1 MASSTSSNTTGTT
14 GTTGDRNRSGIETDE
29 LSDEV
34 RPQDDLFRHVNSRWL
49 ADTEIPAD
57 RAAHG
62 AFHILRDEAE
72 LDVRAIAEEAAAGPA
87 PAGTEERKVG
97 DLWAAFMDEDAVEGL
112 DADPLAD
119 DLAEIRAVGSI
130 PELVALLGR
139 LQRHGTPGLI
149 EWFVDNDGEDA
160 TRYIVNLVQAG
171 IGLPDEA
178 YYREDAYTEV
188 RAAYVEHVGTMLR
201 LVGEPDA
208 DGAAARVLAL
218 ETALAAGHWTTVDSR
233 DALKTYNKHTLAALT
248 TLAPGLD
255 WPGWL
260 ESLGA
265 PDGAF
270 EQVIVRQPDAVET
283 AARLL
288 GEVPLDDWKAWL
300 TFHHVRAAA
309 PYLSSRF
316 VDANFA
322 FYGTLLSGIPELRER
337 WKRGVSV
344 VEAALGEAVGR
355 LYVARHFPPE
365 HKAHMDRLVGWLV
378 EAYRQDIAELEWMS
392 PETRQRALDK
402 LERFTPKVGYPDKW
416 RDYSTLEVDRGDLL
430 NSVRRAAA
438 FEVDRNLAKL
448 GKPIDRD
455 EWHMTPQTV
464 NAYYNPGMN
473 EIVFPAAIL
482 RWPFF
487 DPDADDAVNFGGI
500 GAVIGHEIGHGFDD
514 QGSRYDGDGNLA
526 DWWTED
532 DRAGFDVLTQAL
544 VAQYDGFTPEGLDGH
559 HVNGALTV
567 GENIGDLG
575 GIQIAHKAYL
585 LSLDGAEPPVVDGL
599 TGSQRVFLGWAQA
612 WRTATRKEEQIR
624 RLAIDPHSPPEF
636 RANVVRNL
644 DEFHEAFAVAEGDG
658 MWVAPDDRV
667 RIW

>member
-1 MASSTSSNTTGTT
+1 MAISTTSGT
-14 GTTGDRNRSGIETDE
+14 RPPSGIEIDE
-29 LSDEV
+29 LADDV

-49 ADTEIPAD
+49 ATTEIPAD

-62 AFHILRDEAE
+62 AFHMLHDQAE
-72 LDVRAIAEEAAAGPA
+72 LDVRAILEEAAASDA
-87 PAGTEERKVG
+87 PPGSEERKVG
-97 DLWAAFMDEDAVEGL
+97 DLWAAFMDVDAVEQR
-112 DADPLAD
+112 DAEPLAD
-119 DLAEIRAVGSI
+119 DLASIRSVTSV
-130 PELVALLGR
+130 PELLALLGR
-139 LQRHGTPGLI
+139 LQRHGTPGLV
-149 EWFVDNDGEDA
+149 EWYVDNDGEDA
-160 TRYIVNLVQAG
+160 TRYIVNLVQSG
-171 IGLPDEA
+171 LGLPDEA

-208 DGAAARVLAL
+208 DDAAARVMAL
-218 ETALAAGHWTTVDSR
+218 ETALAAGHWTNVDSR

-248 TLAPGLD
+248 ALAPGLD
-255 WPGWL
+255 WSVWL
-260 ESLGA
+260 EGLGA

-270 EQVIVRQPDAVET
+270 EQVIVRQPDALE
-283 AARLL
+283 AASRLL
-288 GEVPLDDWKAWL
+288 GEVPLDDWKSWL
-300 TFHHVRAAA
+300 TYHHVRASA
-309 PYLSSRF
+309 PFLSSRF

-337 WKRGVSV
+337 WKRGVAV
-344 VEAALGEAVGR
+344 VEGALGEAVGK

-378 EAYRQDIAELEWMS
+378 EAYRQDIASLEWMS
-392 PETRQRALDK
+392 PETRQRALEK

-416 RDYSTLEVDRGDLL
+416 RDYSALVIDADDLL
-430 NSVRRAAA
+430 GSVRRAAA
-438 FEVDRNLAKL
+438 FEVDRNLNKL

-514 QGSRYDGDGNLA
+514 QGSRYDGEGNLK
-526 DWWTED
+526 DWWTSA
-532 DRAGFDVLTQAL
+532 DREGFDVLTKAL
-544 VAQYDGFTPEGLDGH
+544 IAQYDGFTPEGLDGH

-575 GIQIAHKAYL
+575 GIQIAHTAYL
-585 LSLDGAEPPVVDGL
+585 LSLEGAEPPVVDGL
-599 TGSQRVFLGWAQA
+599 TGSQRVFLGWAQV
-612 WRTATRKEEQIR
+612 WRMATRKEEQIR

-644 DEFHEAFAVAEGDG
+644 DEFHEAFDVRDGDG
-658 MWVAPDDRV
+658 MWLAPADRV

>member
-1 MASSTSSNTTGTT
+1 MAPSTP
-14 GTTGDRNRSGIETDE
+14 SGIAVDE
-29 LSDEV
+29 LSDDV

-49 ADTEIPAD
+49 ATTEIPPD

-62 AFHILRDEAE
+62 AFHVLRDQAE
-72 LDVRAIAEEAAAGPA
+72 LDVRAIAEEAAASDA
-87 PAGTEERKVG
+87 TAGSDERKVG
-97 DLWAAFMDEDAVEGL
+97 DLWAAFMDVEGVEKR
-112 DADPLAD
+112 DAEPLAG
-119 DLAEIRAVGSI
+119 DLAAIRGTRSVA
-130 PELVALLGR
+130 ELIALLGR
-139 LQRHGTPGLI
+139 LQRHGTPGLV

-160 TRYIVNLVQAG
+160 TRYIVNLVQG
-171 IGLPDEA
+171 GLGLPDEA
-178 YYREDAYTEV
+178 YYREDAYAEI
-188 RAAYVEHVGTMLR
+188 RASYVEHVATLLR
-201 LVGEPDA
+201 LVDEPDP
-208 DGAAARVLAL
+208 DGAAARVMAL
-218 ETALAAGHWTTVDSR
+218 ETALAKGHWTTVDSR
-233 DALKTYNKHTLAALT
+233 DALKTYNKHTLAALGA
-248 TLAPGLD
+248 LAAGLD
-255 WPGWL
+255 WQVWL
-260 ESLGA
+260 DGLGA
-265 PDGAF
+265 PEGAF
-270 EQVIVRQPDAVET
+270 DEVVVRQPGAVET
-283 AARLL
+283 AAGLL
-288 GEVPLDDWKAWL
+288 DEVPLADWQAWL

-309 PYLSSRF
+309 PFLSSRF

-337 WKRGVSV
+337 WKRGVDV
-344 VEAALGEAVGR
+344 VEGALGEALGK

-378 EAYRQDIAELEWMS
+378 EAYRVDIEALGWMS
-392 PETRQRALDK
+392 PETRRRALDK
-402 LERFTPKVGYPDKW
+402 LAKFTPKVGYPDTW
-416 RDYSTLEVDRGDLL
+416 RDYSALEIDRDDLL
-430 NSVRRAAA
+430 GSVRRAAA
-438 FEVDRNLAKL
+438 FEVDRNLAKI
-448 GKPIDRD
+448 GKPIDRG

-514 QGSRYDGDGNLA
+514 QGSRYDGEGNLS

-532 DRAGFDVLTQAL
+532 DRANFDVLTKAL
-544 VAQYDGFTPEGLDGH
+544 VAQYDGFTPEGLEGH

-575 GIQIAHKAYL
+575 GITIAHKAYL
-585 LSLDGAEPPVVDGL
+585 LSLQGEEPPVVDGL
-599 TGSQRVFLGWAQA
+599 TGSQRVFLGWGQV
-612 WRTATRKEEQIR
+612 WRMATREAEQIR

-644 DEFHEAFAVAEGDG
+644 DEFHGAFGVTEGDG
-658 MWVAPDDRV
+658 MWLPDDQRV

>member
-1 MASSTSSNTTGTT
+1 MAPGT
-14 GTTGDRNRSGIETDE
+14 RSGIDIDG
-29 LSDEV
+29 LSADV
-34 RPQDDLFRHVNSRWL
+34 RPQDDLFRHVNATWLSR
-49 ADTEIPAD
+49 TEIPPD

-62 AFHILRDEAE
+62 AFHILHDQAE
-72 LDVRAIAEEAAAGPA
+72 MDVRALCEEAADGDA
-87 PAGTEERKVG
+87 PAGSDERKVG
-97 DLWAAFMDEDAVEGL
+97 DLWAAFMDLEAVERR
-112 DADPLAD
+112 DAEPLAD
-119 DLAEIRAVGSI
+119 DLAAIRAARS
-130 PELVALLGR
+130 PADLLALAGR
-139 LQRHGTPGLI
+139 LQRHGTPGLV

-160 TRYIVNLVQAG
+160 TRYIVNLVQGG

-178 YYREDAYTEV
+178 YYREDAYAEV
-188 RAAYVEHVGTMLR
+188 RAAYVEHVGTVLR
-201 LVGEPDA
+201 LVGEPGA
-208 DGAAARVLAL
+208 DDAARRVVAL
-218 ETALAAGHWTTVDSR
+218 ETALAAGHWTNVDSR
-233 DALKTYNKHTLAALT
+233 DALKTHNKHTLGALRALT
-248 TLAPGLD
+248 PGVDWDAWLD
-255 WPGWL
+255 G
-260 ESLGA
+260 LGA
-265 PDGAF
+265 PAGAF
-270 EQVIVRQPDAVET
+270 DEVVVRQPDAVET

-288 GEVPLDDWKAWL
+288 GEVPLADWRAWL

-337 WKRGVSV
+337 WKRGVGV

-378 EAYRQDIAELEWMS
+378 EAYRADIAELDWMS
-392 PETRQRALDK
+392 PETRERALAK
-402 LERFTPKVGYPDKW
+402 LDRFTPKVGYPDRW
-416 RDYSTLEVDRGDLL
+416 RDYSALEIDRADLL
-430 NSVRRAAA
+430 GSVRRAAA
-438 FEVDRNLAKL
+438 FEVDRNLAKI

-526 DWWTED
+526 DWWTEA
-532 DRAGFDVLTQAL
+532 DRAGFDERAQAL
-544 VAQYDGFTPEGLDGH
+544 VEQYDRFTPAGLDGH
-559 HVNGALTV
+559 RVNGALTV

-575 GIQIAHKAYL
+575 GITIAHKAYR
-585 LSLDGAEPPVVDGL
+585 LSLQGAGEPAVDGL
-599 TGSQRVFLGWAQA
+599 TGSQRVFLGWAQV
-612 WRTATRKEEQIR
+612 WRMAVREAEQIR
-624 RLAIDPHSPPEF
+624 RLAIDPHAPPEF

-644 DEFHEAFAVAEGDG
+644 DEFHEAFGVEEGDG
-658 MWVAPDDRV
+658 MWLAKGERV

>member
-1 MASSTSSNTTGTT
+1 MAPSTT
-14 GTTGDRNRSGIETDE
+14 SGIAIDE
-29 LSDEV
+29 LADDV

-49 ADTEIPAD
+49 AATEIPAD

-62 AFHILRDEAE
+62 AFHMLHDQSE
-72 LDVRAIAEEAAAGPA
+72 LDVRAIAEEAAASDA
-87 PAGTEERKVG
+87 PAGTDERKVG
-97 DLWAAFMDEDAVEGL
+97 DLWAAFMDVDEAERRDAE
-112 DADPLAD
+112 PLAD
-119 DLAEIRAVGSI
+119 DLADIRAVSSTS
-130 PELVALLGR
+130 ELISLLGR
-139 LQRHGTPGLI
+139 LQRHGTPGLV
-149 EWFVDNDGEDA
+149 EWFVDNDGDDA
-160 TRYIVNLVQAG
+160 TRYIVNLVQGG

-178 YYREDAYTEV
+178 YYREDAYAEV
-188 RAAYVEHVGTMLR
+188 RAAYVAHVATMLR
-201 LVGEPDA
+201 LVDEPDP
-208 DGAAARVLAL
+208 DRSAAQVMAL
-218 ETALAAGHWTTVDSR
+218 ETALAKGHWNTVDSR
-233 DALKTYNKHTLAALT
+233 DALKTHNKHSLGALGA
-248 TLAPGLD
+248 LAPGLD
-255 WPGWL
+255 WSDWL
-260 ESLGA
+260 DGLGT
-265 PDGAF
+265 PEGAF
-270 EQVIVRQPDAVET
+270 DEVIVRQPDAIST

-288 GEVPLDDWKAWL
+288 DQVALDDWKAWL
-300 TFHHVRAAA
+300 TFHHVRASAA
-309 PYLSSRF
+309 FLSSRF

-322 FYGTLLSGIPELRER
+322 FYGTLLSGIPQLRER
-337 WKRGVSV
+337 WKRGVGV
-344 VEAALGEAVGR
+344 VEGALGEAVGK

-378 EAYRQDIAELEWMS
+378 EAYRVDIAELEWMS

-402 LERFTPKVGYPDKW
+402 LDRFTPKVGYPDTW
-416 RDYSTLEVDRGDLL
+416 RDYSALDIDRHDLL
-430 NSVRRAAA
+430 GNVRRAAA
-438 FEVDRNLAKL
+438 FEVARNLDKI

-487 DPDADDAVNFGGI
+487 DPEADDAMNFGGI

-514 QGSRYDGDGNLA
+514 QGSRYDGDGNLT
-526 DWWTED
+526 DWWTEA
-532 DRAGFDVLTQAL
+532 DRDNFDVLTKAL
-544 VAQYDGFTPEGLDGH
+544 VTQYDGFEPEGLEGH

-575 GIQIAHKAYL
+575 GITIAHKAYQ
-585 LSLDGAEPPVVDGL
+585 LSLEGREAPVIDGL
-599 TGSQRVFLGWAQA
+599 TGSQRVFLGWAQV
-612 WRTATRKEEQIR
+612 WRMATRDAEQIR

-658 MWVAPDDRV
+658 MWVPEDERV

>member
-1 MASSTSSNTTGTT
+1 MAPSTP
-14 GTTGDRNRSGIETDE
+14 SGIHVDE
-29 LSDEV
+29 LSDDV

-49 ADTEIPAD
+49 ATAEIPPD

-62 AFHILRDEAE
+62 AFHMLHDQAE
-72 LDVRAIAEEAAAGPA
+72 LDVRAIAEEAAASDA
-87 PAGTEERKVG
+87 PAGSEARKVG
-97 DLWAAFMDEDAVEGL
+97 DLWASFMDVDAVDKR
-112 DADPLAD
+112 DAEPLAD
-119 DLAEIRAVGSI
+119 DLAAIRAVSTAG
-130 PELVALLGR
+130 ELVALLGR
-139 LQRHGTPGLI
+139 LQRYGTPGLF

-160 TRYIVNLVQAG
+160 SRYIVNLVQG
-171 IGLPDEA
+171 GLGLPDEA
-178 YYREDAYTEV
+178 YYREDAYAEV
-188 RAAYVEHVGTMLR
+188 RASYVEHVATLLR
-201 LVGEPDA
+201 LVDEPDP
-208 DGAAARVLAL
+208 DGAAARVMAL

-233 DALKTYNKHTLAALT
+233 DALKTYNKHTIAAVGALT
-248 TLAPGLD
+248 PGLD
-255 WPGWL
+255 WDVWL
-260 ESLGA
+260 DALGA

-270 EQVIVRQPDAVET
+270 AEIVVRQPGAIET

-288 GEVPLDDWKAWL
+288 GEVPLDDWKVWL
-300 TFHHVRAAA
+300 TFHQVRASA

-337 WKRGVSV
+337 WKRGVAV
-344 VEAALGEAVGR
+344 VEGALGEAVGK
-355 LYVARHFPPE
+355 LYVERHFPPE

-378 EAYRQDIAELEWMS
+378 EAYRVDIETLEWMS

-402 LERFTPKVGYPDKW
+402 LDRFTPKVGYPDRW
-416 RDYSTLEVDRGDLL
+416 RDYSALEIDRDDLL
-430 NSVRRAAA
+430 GNVRRAEA
-438 FEVDRNLAKL
+438 FEVDRNLAKI

-514 QGSRYDGDGNLA
+514 QGSRYDGDGNLT
-526 DWWTED
+526 DWWTD
-532 DRAGFDVLTQAL
+532 TDRANFDVLTQAL
-544 VAQYDGFTPEGLDGH
+544 IAQYDGFTPEGLDGH

-575 GIQIAHKAYL
+575 GITIAHKAYL
-585 LSLDGAEPPVVDGL
+585 LSLQGEEAPVVDGL
-599 TGSQRVFLGWAQA
+599 TGSQRVFLGWGQV
-612 WRTATRKEEQIR
+612 WRMATREAEQIR

-644 DEFHEAFAVAEGDG
+644 DEFHEAFEVAEGDG
-658 MWVAPDDRV
+658 MWLAEDQRV

>member
-1 MASSTSSNTTGTT
+1 MASSTTT
-14 GTTGDRNRSGIETDE
+14 GTTGDRTRSGIETDE
-29 LSDEV
+29 LSDDV

-49 ADTEIPAD
+49 ASTEIPAD

-62 AFHILRDEAE
+62 AFHMLHDQAE
-72 LDVRAIAEEAAAGPA
+72 LDVRAIAEEAAASTA
-87 PAGTEERKVG
+87 PGGSDERKVG
-97 DLWAAFMDEDAVEGL
+97 DLWAAFMDEEAIEGL
-112 DADPLAD
+112 DADPVAD
-119 DLAEIRAVGSI
+119 DLAAIRAVGSVA
-130 PELVALLGR
+130 ELVALLGR
-139 LQRHGTPGLI
+139 LQRHGTPGLV

-178 YYREDAYTEV
+178 YYREDAYAEV

-208 DGAAARVLAL
+208 DDAATRVLAL
-218 ETALAAGHWTTVDSR
+218 ETALATGHWTTVDSR
-233 DALKTYNKHTLAALT
+233 DALKTYNKHTMAALGA
-248 TLAPGLD
+248 LAPGFD
-255 WPGWL
+255 WPVWL
-260 ESLGA
+260 EALGA

-270 EQVIVRQPDAVET
+270 EHVVVRQPDAVET

-288 GEVPLDDWKAWL
+288 GEVPLEDWKAWL

-344 VEAALGEAVGR
+344 VEAALGEAVGQ

-378 EAYRQDIAELEWMS
+378 EAYRQDIADLEWMS

-416 RDYSTLEVDRGDLL
+416 RDYSALEVDRDDLL
-430 NSVRRAAA
+430 GSVRRAAA

-526 DWWTED
+526 DWWTEV
-532 DRAGFDVLTQAL
+532 DRDGFEVLTKAL
-544 VAQYDGFTPEGLDGH
+544 IAQYDGFTPEGLEGH

-575 GIQIAHKAYL
+575 GIQVAHKAYL
-585 LSLDGAEPPVVDGL
+585 LSLEGAEPPVIEGL
-599 TGSQRVFLGWAQA
+599 TGSQRVFLGWAQV
-612 WRTATRKEEQIR
+612 WRMATRKEEQIR

-658 MWVAPDDRV
+658 MWVAPEDRV

>member
-1 MASSTSSNTTGTT
+1 MAPSTTSDTRSP
-14 GTTGDRNRSGIETDE
+14 SGIEIDE
-29 LSDEV
+29 LAVDV

-49 ADTEIPAD
+49 ANTEIPPD

-62 AFHILRDEAE
+62 AFHMLHDQAE
-72 LDVRAIAEEAAAGPA
+72 LDVRAILEEAAAGDA
-87 PAGTEERKVG
+87 PSGTDDRKVG
-97 DLWAAFMDEDAVEGL
+97 DLWAAFMDVDAVEAR
-112 DADPLAD
+112 DAEPLAD
-119 DLAEIRAVGSI
+119 DLAEIRAIGSV
-130 PELVALLGR
+130 PELLALLGR

-149 EWFVDNDGEDA
+149 EWYVDNDGEDA

-171 IGLPDEA
+171 LGLPDEA
-178 YYREDAYTEV
+178 YYREDAYADV

-201 LVGEPDA
+201 LAGEPDA
-208 DGAAARVLAL
+208 DDKAARVLAL

-233 DALKTYNKHTLAALT
+233 DALKTYNKHTLAALVA
-248 TLAPGLD
+248 LAPGLD
-255 WPGWL
+255 WSVWL
-260 ESLGA
+260 DGLGA
-265 PDGAF
+265 PEDAF

-288 GEVPLDDWKAWL
+288 GEVRLDDWKAWL
-300 TFHHVRAAA
+300 TFHHVRASA
-309 PYLSSRF
+309 PYLSARF

-344 VEAALGEAVGR
+344 VEGGLGEAVGR

-378 EAYRQDIAELEWMS
+378 EAYRQDITSLEWMS
-392 PETRQRALDK
+392 PETRTRALDK
-402 LERFTPKVGYPDKW
+402 LDRFTPKVGYPDRW
-416 RDYSTLEVDRGDLL
+416 RDYSALVIERDDLL
-430 NSVRRAAA
+430 GSVRRAAA

-487 DPDADDAVNFGGI
+487 DPEADDAVNFGGI

-514 QGSRYDGDGNLA
+514 QGSRYDGDGNLT

-532 DRAGFDVLTQAL
+532 DRAGFDVLTKAL
-544 VAQYDGFTPEGLDGH
+544 IAQYDGFTPEGLDGH

-575 GIQIAHKAYL
+575 GIQVAHTAYL
-585 LSLDGAEPPVVDGL
+585 LSLEGSEPPVVDGL
-599 TGSQRVFLGWAQA
+599 TGSQRVFLGWAQV
-612 WRTATRKEEQIR
+612 WRMATRKEEQIR

-644 DEFHEAFAVAEGDG
+644 DEFHEAFEVDEEDG
-658 MWVAPDDRV
+658 MWLAPAERV